1 MTVEATIAR
10 VQDAVLLAVLRAP
23 DPASAEKAVA
33 VLVEA
38 GIPGV
43 EVTFSTPDA
52 ARVIA
57 AVRHRHGRDAV
68 VGAGTVLTAA
78 QARAAVDAGA
88 EYLVAPGMD
97 PPIVEAMLATGV
109 TVMAGA
115 LTPTEVLAGL
125 RLGVH
130 VVKLFP
136 ASLGGPAYLRAL
148 RGPFPDV
155 PFMPTG
161 GVSADNLADWL
172 AAGAVALGAGGE
184 LVSSADLA
192 AGDFDAVAGKARRFA
207 AAIAA
212 ARPEVTR

>member
-1 MTVEATIAR
+1 MTTEATIAR
-10 VQDAVLLAVLRAP
+10 VQDAVLLGVLRAP
-23 DPASAEKAVA
+23 DPASAEKAA
-33 VLVEA
+33 ATLVEA

-57 AVRHRHGRDAV
+57 ALRHRYGQDAV

-88 EYLVAPGMD
+88 EYLVSPGMD
-97 PPIVEAMLATGV
+97 PPIVEAMLATGM

-125 RLGVH
+125 RFGVH

-148 RGPFPDV
+148 RGPFPDI

-161 GVSADNLADWL
+161 GVSTDNLADWL

-184 LVSSADLA
+184 LISSADLA
-192 AGDFDAVAGKARRFA
+192 AGDYDAVATKARRFA
-207 AAIAA
+207 AAIGA
-212 ARPEVTR
+212 ARSEVPR

>member
-1 MTVEATIAR
+1 MTIEATIAR
-10 VQDAVLLAVLRAP
+10 VRDAVLLGVLRAP
-23 DPASAEKAVA
+23 DPASGEKAA
-33 VLVEA
+33 ATLVEA

-57 AVRHRHGRDAV
+57 AVRHRYGRDAV

-78 QARAAVDAGA
+78 QVRAAVDAGA
-88 EYLVAPGMD
+88 EYLVSPGMD
-97 PPIVEAMLATGV
+97 PPIVEAMLATGL

-130 VVKLFP
+130 LVKLFP

-161 GVSADNLADWL
+161 GVSTDNLADWL

-184 LVSSADLA
+184 LISSADLA
-192 AGDFDAVAGKARRFA
+192 AGDYDAVAAKARRFA
-207 AAIAA
+207 AAIEA
-212 ARPEVTR
+212 ARSAVAR